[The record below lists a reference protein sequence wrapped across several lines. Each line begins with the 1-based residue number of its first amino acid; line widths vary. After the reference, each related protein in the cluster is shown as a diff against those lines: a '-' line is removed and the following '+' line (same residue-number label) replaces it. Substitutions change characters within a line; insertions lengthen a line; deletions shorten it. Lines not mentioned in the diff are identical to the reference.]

1 MRPHYLNHMNTSS
14 EIVLSQTFIP
24 RRYSSTL
31 LVDISATHKS
41 SSSPHWRNKPQVL
54 AQEINSA
61 FALENQERAPS
72 KALACNYKAAE
83 PVEILEICSNASC
96 SDFFAQAVYPCLLA
110 QTELKISQRI
120 MDESSW
126 RPLAENLKNLETTPC
141 LRLQIHP
148 KITDLF
154 ITLLNSS
161 KLISSGE
168 LKTKKNILQSTPSQ
182 VNKDSLHY
190 ISIGSVAESPML
202 FTVS

>member
-24 RRYSSTL
+24 RCYSSTL
-31 LVDISATHKS
+31 LVDSSATNKY

-72 KALACNYKAAE
+72 KSLACNFKAAE
-83 PVEILEICSNASC
+83 PVDILEICSNASC

-110 QTELKISQRI
+110 QSELKISQWI
-120 MDESSW
+120 IDERSW
-126 RPLAENLKNLETTPC
+126 SPLAETLKNLETTPR
-141 LRLQIHP
+141 LRLQSHP
-148 KITDLF
+148 KTTNLLITPV
-154 ITLLNSS
+154 NSS

-182 VNKDSLHY
+182 VNKDFLHY